1 MAGDDEEV
9 VDAGYDEWLAAVRD
23 DEGYYL
29 ECENG
34 HGSLPPR
41 RVCPHCGS
49 LALEETTLPESG
61 EVETFTITHVA
72 TPNFSDDTPYA
83 VSIARFGNVRV
94 TGQMRGVA
102 VEDVAVG
109 ATVEIDVS
117 ETETTGDD
125 VVVFHAT

>member
-1 MAGDDEEV
+1 
-9 VDAGYDEWLAAVRD
+9 
-23 DEGYYL
+23 
-29 ECENG
+29 
-34 HGSLPPR
+34 
-41 RVCPHCGS
+41 VCPHCGS

-125 VVVFHAT
+125 VVVFRPR